1 MNIKAIFLM
10 VVFAVFSLESR
21 SAQYTDVRLDSPKTL
36 IYKKVGDVNLILK
49 VFSPDNA
56 GKDLN
61 KKYPAIVFFFGGGW
75 QNGSVTQFEPQAKYF
90 ALRGM
95 VSILVDYRVQSRHKT
110 TPFDAVM
117 DAKSAMRYVRKN
129 ADMLHVDENR
139 IVASGGS
146 AGGHLAAAAATVEGL
161 NDPGDDLSVSPKP
174 NALILFNP
182 VFDNGPN
189 GYGHDRIGERYKE
202 ISPIDNI
209 KKGTPS
215 TIVFLGTKD
224 ILIPVST
231 AQLYRKKMRD
241 ATNRCDLFLYENQVH
256 GFFNYKKFYKE
267 TLYQADRFLL
277 SLGYLKGEP
286 IIFDK

>member
-1 MNIKAIFLM
+1 MNTKAIFLM

-21 SAQYTDVRLDSPKTL
+21 LAQYTDVRLDSPKTL

-49 VFSPDNA
+49 VFSPENA
-56 GKDLN
+56 DKDLN

-146 AGGHLAAAAATVEGL
+146 AGGHLAAAAATVEGW

>member
-1 MNIKAIFLM
+1 M

>member
-1 MNIKAIFLM
+1 MNTKAIFLM

-277 SLGYLKGEP
+277 SLGYLEGEP